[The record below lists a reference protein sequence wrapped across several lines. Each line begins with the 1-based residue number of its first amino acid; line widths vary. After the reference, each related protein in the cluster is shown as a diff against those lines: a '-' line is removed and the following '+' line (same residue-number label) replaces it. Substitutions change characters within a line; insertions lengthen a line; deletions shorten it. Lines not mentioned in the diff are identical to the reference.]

1 MEETHFVENVKM
13 RDFQHYVDNGYFIIK
28 NNRLNVLRLPPDGWT
43 ILPLEH
49 GAIKELNDDMIKFV
63 ASNKISII
71 ASPDAKEKTEE
82 IKKVTKKSA
91 KIEEQGLVQ
100 ESEIFDVKK
109 EEEEILNT
117 VEPEVVNV
125 VSEPQN
131 SDSL

>member
-49 GAIKELNDDMIKFV
+49 GAIKELNDDMIKF
-63 ASNKISII
+63 AAINRISII
-71 ASPDAKEKTEE
+71 ASPDTKEKTEE

>member
-1 MEETHFVENVKM
+1 MEETHFIENVKI

-28 NNRLNVLRLPPDGWT
+28 NNKSNVLRLPPDGWT

-49 GAIKELNDDMIKFV
+49 GAIKELNDDLIKFA
-63 ASNKISII
+63 ASNRISII
-71 ASPDAKEKTEE
+71 ASPETKEKTEE
-82 IKKVTKKSA
+82 IKKPTKKSA
-91 KIEEQGLVQ
+91 KIEEEGLVQ
-100 ESEIFDVKK
+100 EPEIFDVKK

-117 VEPEVVNV
+117 VEPEVANV

>member
-49 GAIKELNDDMIKFV
+49 GAIKELNDDMIKFA
-63 ASNKISII
+63 ASNRISII
-71 ASPDAKEKTEE
+71 ASPKAKEKTEE

-91 KIEEQGLVQ
+91 KIEEQVLVQ